1 MEIYKGQRLRLSPVC
16 LVDFMGRVIRTDN
29 TWPCRVVYIN
39 RKHRYYT
46 VEFEFPGGTVR
57 ESYKLEAGDWFE

>member
-1 MEIYKGQRLRLSPVC
+1 
-16 LVDFMGRVIRTDN
+16 MGRIIKGDT

-46 VEFEFPGGTVR
+46 VEFDFPGGMVR
-57 ESYKLEAGDWFE
+57 ESFKLEAGDWFE